1 MIADDRSTGIVMAG
15 AAALGAYEVGALS
28 ALVEDLA
35 PALGR
40 ARIADVV
47 SGSSAGAINAAA
59 YAATIDD
66 PAAGMARLRRVW
78 SSMRLADILQPSA
91 VELLWLLVETGLG
104 PPFARRWMSLCG
116 PRGALFDAR
125 PIQRLLAHTLPIE
138 RIAEHVRAG
147 RIAGVAIGATHVATG
162 RAAVFYASAR
172 PVPPWPASS
181 RIRAVAT
188 RLGLDHVM
196 ASLAIPLVFAP
207 VEIDGD
213 LYCDGGLRQ
222 VVPLS
227 PAIHLGATRLIVV
240 DPLPGDLPADPV
252 SENLRREA
260 ARSPLYLGG
269 KALDALFAD
278 RLEVDL
284 ARLEQVTAIVQAGER
299 RFGPGFTAELN
310 AELSRAGAAPVR
322 AVPTLRIAPSI
333 DLGAWAADYVMRPA
347 FERRARGPAAR
358 ALRHLAEAGPTRAGD
373 LLSFLLFDGGFA
385 AELIELGRADVLARR
400 DAVLALL
407 ASDPGSS
414 AATAPAATPA
424 RALQRL
430 AVEP

>member
-1 MIADDRSTGIVMAG
+1 MSRDDESTGIVLAG

-66 PAAGMARLRRVW
+66 PVAGMARLRRVW
-78 SSMRLADILQPSA
+78 SGLRLADILQPSA
-91 VELLWLLVETGLG
+91 VELLWMLVETGLG

-116 PRGALFDAR
+116 PRGALFDAQ
-125 PIQRLLAHTLPIE
+125 PIRRLLEHTLPID
-138 RIAEHVRAG
+138 RVGEHVRAG

-181 RIRAVAT
+181 RVRAVAT

-227 PAIHLGATRLIVV
+227 PALHLGATRLVV
-240 DPLPGDLPADPV
+240 IDPLPGELPPDPV
-252 SENLRREA
+252 AENLRREA

-278 RLEVDL
+278 RLEIDL
-284 ARLEQVTAIVQAGER
+284 ARLEQVTAIVRAGER
-299 RFGPGFTAELN
+299 RFGPGFTSALN
-310 AELSRAGAAPVR
+310 AELAHAGAPPVR

-333 DLGAWAADYVMRPA
+333 DLGARAVDYVMRPA
-347 FERRARGPAAR
+347 FERGVRGPAAR
-358 ALRHLAEAGPTRAGD
+358 VLRRLAEAGQTRAGD

-385 AELIELGRADVLARR
+385 AELIELGRADTLTRR
-400 DAVLALL
+400 DALL
-407 ASDPGSS
+407 A
-414 AATAPAATPA
+414 ALAEAPAPAVAA
-424 RALQRL
+424 RAVQHL
-430 AVEP
+430 AAEP